1 MKILMLVSSMH
12 AGGAERVAATLVN
25 AWSARGDRVT
35 LVPTYSAKGECFY
48 PIADE
53 VEMVWLADYAG
64 TRAKSLLGMGRR
76 LAALRR
82 LIDEVQPD
90 VVVSF
95 LTHVNVAA
103 ILATWGTRISVI
115 VCERTNPA
123 ASRTASKPWQVL
135 RRWLYPHADMVTV
148 QADATVAP
156 FARMVPGIKRLA
168 VIPNPLPAA
177 LVEDPPDG
185 TGALARDLGRKRLVA
200 MGRLV
205 PEKQFDVLID
215 AFAKQAEHYP
225 AWDLW
230 IWGEGPEREALTD
243 RIALSGFQDRI
254 QLPGKTSS
262 PWDELACGQA
272 FVLSSAVEGF
282 PNVLLE
288 AMALGLPCAAFDCPS
303 GPREMTSDGRDG
315 LLVPDGDGEALADAL
330 ARMMSDA
337 ALRADLGQR
346 AADAVRRRYALPA
359 VLAQWDN
366 LFEQVGLK
374 SQGTS

>member
-135 RRWLYPHADMVTV
+135 RRWLCSLCRSPKTKLFAVT
-148 QADATVAP
+148 DA
-156 FARMVPGIKRLA
+156 
-168 VIPNPLPAA
+168 
-177 LVEDPPDG
+177 
-185 TGALARDLGRKRLVA
+185 
-200 MGRLV
+200 
-205 PEKQFDVLID
+205 
-215 AFAKQAEHYP
+215 
-225 AWDLW
+225 
-230 IWGEGPEREALTD
+230 
-243 RIALSGFQDRI
+243 
-254 QLPGKTSS
+254 
-262 PWDELACGQA
+262 
-272 FVLSSAVEGF
+272 
-282 PNVLLE
+282 
-288 AMALGLPCAAFDCPS
+288 
-303 GPREMTSDGRDG
+303 
-315 LLVPDGDGEALADAL
+315 
-330 ARMMSDA
+330 
-337 ALRADLGQR
+337 
-346 AADAVRRRYALPA
+346 
-359 VLAQWDN
+359 
-366 LFEQVGLK
+366 
-374 SQGTS
+374 